1 MPFSKFQQRVLEEE
15 FGAVLEQFKGREID
29 LEGKLKAEVQEALR
43 KKLAEMALYEPAFG
57 SFTVTVTQDRV
68 MSDRFVFDVH
78 PPKLGLASEGAVIPI
93 RRPQA

>member
-15 FGAVLEQFKGREID
+15 FGSVLEQFKGREID
-29 LEGKLKAEVQEALR
+29 VGGQLKEEVQTALR
-43 KKLAEMALYEPAFG
+43 KKLAEMAVYEPAFA

-68 MSDRFVFDVH
+68 MSDRFIFDVH
-78 PPKLGLASEGAVIPI
+78 PPKLGLVGEGAVIPL